1 MLKTLRAV
9 VRFIVNTFRSMW
21 GTSDHDHDMKTESA
35 HDLAQTSTSLIDR
48 EGRLTEH
55 GRTRALSFDYSSDSP
70 EHDSNQVFSP
80 LARTDVE
87 SQY

>member
-1 MLKTLRAV
+1 MLKTLSAV
-9 VRFIVNTFRSMW
+9 VRFIVNTFRYMW
-21 GTSDHDHDMKTESA
+21 GTPDSNYETKNDSSHN
-35 HDLAQTSTSLIDR
+35 LAPASESLIDR
-48 EGRLTEH
+48 NGKLTEH
-55 GRTRALSFDYSSDSP
+55 GRTRAMSFDYSSQTP